1 MAAEIVIDARFVNTG
16 LGTYTYNLIAGLA
29 AEHKPEFMVRAIVN
43 PRNAEPVAAICER
56 VAVVNTPIYSLGE
69 QLEIRRVASGCDLL
83 HVPHYN
89 APLLFRGCLLV
100 SICDLIHI
108 MEPAFRRTLASWLY
122 ARPMLNLA
130 ARKAEHVITLSEYS
144 KVQIVERLGIAPSK
158 VSVIYCGVGPQFR
171 TQDHQQCAD
180 RISQAFSIQKP
191 YLLYVGN
198 LKPHKN
204 IARLLR
210 AMTLLRERK
219 QGDIQLLVVGDDAV
233 WKPALVEECR
243 RLGLQ
248 EMVKFVSFVSEDVL
262 PVVYAGAEL
271 VIQPSTLEGFGLP
284 VLEAM
289 ACGTPVVCSNAA
301 SLPEVGGD
309 AAEYFDPYSVED
321 MAGAIERVLSS
332 GTRQAELRQKGL
344 LQATRFRWDEC
355 VRQHAK
361 IYRDLLAL
369 N

>member
-16 LGTYTYNLIAGLA
+16 LGTYTYNLIAGLGA
-29 AEHKPEFMVRAIVN
+29 AHKSEFMVRAIVN
-43 PRNAEPVAAICER
+43 PRNVDPVAAICER

-69 QLEIRRVASGCDLL
+69 QMEIRRVASGCDLL

-89 APLLFRGCLLV
+89 APLLYRGCLLV

-108 MEPAFRRTLASWLY
+108 MEPAFRRTLASWCY

-130 ARKAEHVITLSEYS
+130 ARKAEHVITLSAYS

-158 VSVIYCGVGPQFR
+158 VSVIYCGVGPQFYP
-171 TQDHQQCAD
+171 QDHEQCAAQV
-180 RISQAFSIQKP
+180 SKAFSIERP

-204 IARLLR
+204 VSRLLR
-210 AMTLLRERK
+210 AMAIMREK
-219 QGDIQLLVVGDDAV
+219 QVDPQLLVVGDDAV
-233 WKPALVEECR
+233 WKPALVQECA

-248 EMVKFVSFVSEDVL
+248 DVVSFVSWVSDDLL
-262 PVVYAGAEL
+262 PVLYAGAEL

-289 ACGTPVVCSNAA
+289 ACGTPVACSNAA

-321 MAGAIERVLSS
+321 MADAIERVLSS
-332 GTRQAELRQKGL
+332 TSRRAELRQKGF
-344 LQATRFRWDEC
+344 LQAARFRWDEC

-361 IYRDLLAL
+361 IYRGLLGL

>member
-1 MAAEIVIDARFVNTG
+1 MSLEVAIDARWLGSGG
-16 LGTYTYNLIAGLA
+16 LGKYAYHLISGFAGHRNGFTL
-29 AEHKPEFMVRAIVN
+29 RAIVSQ
-43 PRNAEPVAAICER
+43 RNAELVAPFCKSVAIAEAGVYTLR
-56 VAVVNTPIYSLGE
+56 E
-69 QLEIRRVASGCDLL
+69 QLEIPWAARGADLL

-89 APLLFRGCLLV
+89 VPLLYRGRLLV

-158 VSVIYCGVGPQFR
+158 VSVIYCGVGEQFHPR
-171 TQDHQQCAD
+171 DRQECAIRVSD
-180 RISQAFSIQKP
+180 ALSVERP
-191 YLLYVGN
+191 YLLCVGN

-204 IARLLR
+204 VGSLLR
-210 AMTLLRERK
+210 ALALLRQRK
-219 QGDIQLLVVGDDAV
+219 QADSQLLVVGDDAT
-233 WKPALVEECR
+233 WKPGLLQQCA

-248 EMVKFVSFVSEDVL
+248 GAVRFVPQVSDDLL
-262 PVVYAGAEL
+262 PLLYAAAEL
-271 VIQPSTLEGFGLP
+271 VVLPSTLEGFGLP
-284 VLEAM
+284 LVEAM
-289 ACGTPVVCSNAA
+289 ACGTPVVCSRAA

-321 MAGAIERVLSS
+321 IAAALERVLSS
-332 GTRQAELRQKGL
+332 SDRREELRRKGL
-344 LQATRFRWDEC
+344 QRVSRFSWDEC
-355 VRQHAK
+355 ARQHAQ
-361 IYRDLLAL
+361 IYRQLLAM